1 MMTEKRPARETQ
13 ADRICVG
20 AVVGA
25 HGIKGTLRVR
35 SFTENPEDLTAY
47 GPATD
52 EAGERVFKLSVEGRA
67 KNDFLVRVAG
77 VSDRDTALALKG
89 TRFYVPRAALPEPE
103 EGEYY
108 HGDLI
113 GLRVEDGDG
122 NALGSVRGV
131 HNFGAGDVLEIGAES
146 GATLM
151 IPFTHQAAPEIDL
164 KAGRMRV
171 NPEAG
176 SGSQAAHPPKE
187 PPQAKEGE

>member
-1 MMTEKRPARETQ
+1 MAEKRPAHNAQ
-13 ADRICVG
+13 AGRICVG
-20 AVVGA
+20 AIVGA
-25 HGIKGTLRVR
+25 HGVKGTLRVR
-35 SFTENPEDLTAY
+35 SFTENPEDITAY

-52 EAGERVFKLSVEGRA
+52 EAGDRVFDLSIEGRA
-67 KNDFLVRVAG
+67 KDDLLVRAVG
-77 VSDRDTALALKG
+77 ISDRDAAQALKG

-103 EGEYY
+103 DGEYY

-151 IPFTHQAAPEIDL
+151 VPFTHQAAPEIDL

-171 NPEAG
+171 SPEAG
-176 SGSQAAHPPKE
+176 SESQATRPPKG
-187 PPQAKEGE
+187 PPTAKEGE

>member
-1 MMTEKRPARETQ
+1 MVEKRPAHNAQ

-20 AVVGA
+20 AIVGA
-25 HGIKGTLRVR
+25 HGVKGTLRVR
-35 SFTENPEDLTAY
+35 SFTETPEDITAY

-52 EAGERVFKLSVEGRA
+52 EAGDRVFDLSIEGRA
-67 KNDFLVRVAG
+67 KDDFLVRAVG
-77 VSDRDTALALKG
+77 IDDRDAAQALKG
-89 TRFYVPRAALPEPE
+89 TRLYVPRAALPEPE
-103 EGEYY
+103 AGEYY

-122 NALGSVRGV
+122 NALGNVRGV

-146 GATLM
+146 GPTLM
-151 IPFTHQAAPEIDL
+151 VPFTHQAAPEIDL

-176 SGSQAAHPPKE
+176 SGSPATRPPKE
-187 PPQAKEGE
+187 GE